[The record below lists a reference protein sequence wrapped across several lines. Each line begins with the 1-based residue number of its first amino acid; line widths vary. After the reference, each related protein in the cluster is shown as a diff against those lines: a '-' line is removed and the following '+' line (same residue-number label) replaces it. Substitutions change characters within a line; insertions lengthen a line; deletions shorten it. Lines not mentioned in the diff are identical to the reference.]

1 MRKDQYVEHLNWFED
16 TVKDEFQVTKVLL
29 NTGPYAYT
37 RESDGVHVIPIAML
51 GV

>member
-1 MRKDQYVEHLNWFED
+1 MEY
-16 TVKDEFQVTKVLL
+16 QVAKVLL

-37 RESDGVHVIPIAML
+37 RESDRVHVIPIAML